1 VPTSKLFATLGIRT
15 TQPLTKEFEMKNPFS
30 NETVKS
36 AAIVIGSAAAFIA
49 LSKGVSILR
58 KKFGGNAKVK
68 AIFDSAENAGRG
80 SKCLNEARSEQ
91 AKDTWARR
99 NEPTDCCES
108 DIGCSC

>member
-1 VPTSKLFATLGIRT
+1 
-15 TQPLTKEFEMKNPFS
+15 MKNPFS

-68 AIFDSAENAGRG
+68 AIFGSAENADRG
-80 SKCLNEARSEQ
+80 SKCLNEAGT
-91 AKDTWARR
+91 AIGAWARR
-99 NEPTDCCES
+99 NEPTDCGELDMKYECK
-108 DIGCSC
+108 DAN

>member
-1 VPTSKLFATLGIRT
+1 
-15 TQPLTKEFEMKNPFS
+15 MKNPFS

-68 AIFDSAENAGRG
+68 AIFGSAENADRG
-80 SKCLNEARSEQ
+80 SKCLNEAGTASS
-91 AKDTWARR
+91 AWARR
-99 NEPTDCCES
+99 NEPTDCGELDMKYECK
-108 DIGCSC
+108 DAN

>member
-1 VPTSKLFATLGIRT
+1 
-15 TQPLTKEFEMKNPFS
+15 MKNPFS

-68 AIFDSAENAGRG
+68 AIFGSAENADRG
-80 SKCLNEARSEQ
+80 SKRLNEAGTASG
-91 AKDTWARR
+91 AWARR
-99 NEPTDCCES
+99 NEPTDCGELDMQCE
-108 DIGCSC
+108 CKEAN

>member
-1 VPTSKLFATLGIRT
+1 
-15 TQPLTKEFEMKNPFS
+15 MKNPFS

-68 AIFDSAENAGRG
+68 AIFGSAENADSG
-80 SKCLNEARSEQ
+80 SKCLNEAGTASG
-91 AKDTWARR
+91 AWARR
-99 NEPTDCCES
+99 NEPTDCGELDMKYECKEAN
-108 DIGCSC
+108 

>member
-1 VPTSKLFATLGIRT
+1 
-15 TQPLTKEFEMKNPFS
+15 MKNPFS

-68 AIFDSAENAGRG
+68 AIFGSAENADRG
-80 SKCLNEARSEQ
+80 SKCLNEAGTASG
-91 AKDTWARR
+91 AWVRR
-99 NEPTDCCES
+99 NEPTDCGELDMKYECE
-108 DIGCSC
+108 DAN

>member
-1 VPTSKLFATLGIRT
+1 
-15 TQPLTKEFEMKNPFS
+15 MKNPFS

-68 AIFDSAENAGRG
+68 AIFGSAENADRG
-80 SKCLNEARSEQ
+80 FKCLNEAKNELTSG
-91 AKDTWARR
+91 AWARRR
-99 NEPTDCCES
+99 NEPTDCAETVAGCECES
-108 DIGCSC
+108 SCEAAN

>member
-1 VPTSKLFATLGIRT
+1 
-15 TQPLTKEFEMKNPFS
+15 MKNPFS

-68 AIFDSAENAGRG
+68 AIFGSAENAERG
-80 SKCLNEARSEQ
+80 SKCLNETRNGLASAACARRRSE
-91 AKDTWARR
+91 
-99 NEPTDCCES
+99 EPTDCVEMPECES
-108 DIGCSC
+108 SCEAAN

>member
-1 VPTSKLFATLGIRT
+1 
-15 TQPLTKEFEMKNPFS
+15 MKNPFS

-68 AIFDSAENAGRG
+68 AIFGSAENADRG
-80 SKCLNEARSEQ
+80 SKCLNEAGTASG
-91 AKDTWARR
+91 AWARR
-99 NEPTDCCES
+99 NEPTDCGELDMKYECK
-108 DIGCSC
+108 DAN

>member
-1 VPTSKLFATLGIRT
+1 
-15 TQPLTKEFEMKNPFS
+15 MKNPFS

-68 AIFDSAENAGRG
+68 AIFGSAEKADSG
-80 SKCLNEARSEQ
+80 SKCLNEAGTASG
-91 AKDTWARR
+91 AWARR
-99 NEPTDCCES
+99 NEPTDCGELDMKYECKEAN
-108 DIGCSC
+108 

>member
-1 VPTSKLFATLGIRT
+1 
-15 TQPLTKEFEMKNPFS
+15 MKNPFS

-68 AIFDSAENAGRG
+68 AIFGSAENADRG
-80 SKCLNEARSEQ
+80 SKCLNEAGTASG
-91 AKDTWARR
+91 AWARR
-99 NEPTDCCES
+99 NEPTDCGELDMKYECKEAN
-108 DIGCSC
+108 

>member
-1 VPTSKLFATLGIRT
+1 
-15 TQPLTKEFEMKNPFS
+15 MKNPFS

-68 AIFDSAENAGRG
+68 AIFGSAENADRG
-80 SKCLNEARSEQ
+80 SKCLNEAGTASS
-91 AKDTWARR
+91 AWTRR
-99 NEPTDCCES
+99 NEPTDCGELDMQCE
-108 DIGCSC
+108 CKEAN

>member
-1 VPTSKLFATLGIRT
+1 
-15 TQPLTKEFEMKNPFS
+15 MKNPFS

-68 AIFDSAENAGRG
+68 AIFGSAENADRG
-80 SKCLNEARSEQ
+80 SKCLNEAGTASS
-91 AKDTWARR
+91 AWARR
-99 NEPTDCCES
+99 NEPTDCGELDMKYECKEAN
-108 DIGCSC
+108 